1 MPRGDTGILHNK
13 SHYMPPSHNCVWV
26 PTTAPEEQRQK
37 IYDRISGGK
46 RVGALEQAI
55 KRDEEKEKRG
65 EMFENLRNYCKGKRR
80 R

>member
-26 PTTAPEEQRQK
+26 PSTDTEEHRQM

-46 RVGALEQAI
+46 RVGPLHLAI
-55 KRDEEKEKRG
+55 EKEERA
-65 EMFENLRNYCKGKRR
+65 EMFNKLKITCRGKRKK
-80 R
+80 